1 MHLADLVE
9 EDGSLVGELELPRL
23 LAGRAG
29 ERAALV
35 AEELA
40 FEELAG
46 KGCAVD
52 LDERFPAPNAAL
64 VESAGD
70 ALLADAALAAD
81 EDGNVGLRD
90 AVDHVPDAE
99 HRRAHRDELA
109 RGPSPQRGR
118 SHRRR
123 SGIAD
128 DDRRRFGPRGCG
140 ADRILGSPRGGAAT
154 I

>member
-9 EDGSLVGELELPRL
+9 EDGSLVGELELSRL

-40 FEELAG
+40 LEELAG
-46 KGCAVD
+46 KGRAVD
-52 LDERFPAPNAAL
+52 LHERFATAHAAL
-64 VESAGD
+64 VQRAGD
-70 ALLADAALAAD
+70 ALLPDAALATD
-81 EDGNVGLRD
+81 EDRNVGLRD

-99 HRRAHRDELA
+99 HRRAHGDELA
-109 RGPSPQRGR
+109 RGPSPQGRR

-123 SGIAD
+123 
-128 DDRRRFGPRGCG
+128 C
-140 ADRILGSPRGGAAT
+140 
-154 I
+154 